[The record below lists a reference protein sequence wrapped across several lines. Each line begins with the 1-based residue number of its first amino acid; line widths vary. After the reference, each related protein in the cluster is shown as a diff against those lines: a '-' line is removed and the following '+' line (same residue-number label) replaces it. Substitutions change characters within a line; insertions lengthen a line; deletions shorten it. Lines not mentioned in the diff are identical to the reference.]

1 MKKHYKRRK
10 NKNNTSWI
18 YFLLLIFLVSTIVIF
33 FFYQT
38 GSDFKTITADVSVA
52 GENKSSESIEPES
65 ITHKLIQLPAGL
77 ERPLCAVRLHSPDHE
92 LRIFENYALCYR
104 ESYEQAEWS
113 AYFLADFQLEKNA
126 ERSNDFRADPEI
138 STGSAQ
144 LSDYKKSGFDRGHLT
159 PAADMSF
166 SQKAMS
172 ETFYMSNMTPQAP
185 QFNRG
190 IWKDLE
196 AQVRFWVEKYGRAYV
211 VSGPIL
217 EKSADQYKSIGENE
231 VAVPDYFYKV
241 VLVPLYGD
249 ESDRASSDDT
259 ASLMAVGFVIPN
271 QKCEEDF
278 WYYAVSVDEVERLTN
293 LDFYSLLE
301 DDIENTVEA
310 DSSFDKLKWQ

>member
-1 MKKHYKRRK
+1 MRIKMKKR
-10 NKNNTSWI
+10 
-18 YFLLLIFLVSTIVIF
+18 FLLLVIF
-33 FFYQT
+33 IFAGTALYYYRNDLRDFALNIEENLNSQEI
-38 GSDFKTITADVSVA
+38 FKT
-52 GENKSSESIEPES
+52 ESQAPS
-65 ITHKLIQLPAGL
+65 KNLIQLPAGL
-77 ERPLCAVRLHSPDHE
+77 ERPLCAARLHSQDHE
-92 LRIFENYALCYR
+92 LRLFANYALCYR

-113 AYFLADFQLEKNA
+113 AYCLSDFQLEKKA

-144 LSDYKKSGFDRGHLT
+144 LSDYRKSGFDRGHLT

-166 SQKAMS
+166 SDEAMS
-172 ETFYMSNMTPQAP
+172 QTFYMSNMTPQAP

-196 AQVRFWVEKYGRAYV
+196 AQVRCWVEKYGRAYV
-211 VSGPIL
+211 VSGPVL
-217 EKSADQYKSIGENE
+217 EKSADQYKTIGENE

-249 ESDRASSDDT
+249 AADRSSPDDT

-278 WYYAVSVDEVERLTN
+278 WHYAVPIDEVERLTK

-310 DSSFDKLKWQ
+310 DSSFDKWQ